1 MYRDRPI
8 VGRCLKQEAWPALP
22 LLLRTAVFVRDTI
35 AAIAADI
42 AIPALSLGPPGY
54 GGYPDEGEPPR
65 CHDPPKQS
73 GCFYWLTRMVSSPL
87 LGEPLKYTRPPMPLL
102 LAGLIRPARYSQ
114 RLAREFAPVTLRTR
128 SHFGPG
134 YTWEMTHFSRHLLV
148 GVAIHHPDAQLTG
161 PASLNIQVSDRPV
174 HWRRPDRS
182 VSRTRPDILPVQNE
196 LLT

>member
-1 MYRDRPI
+1 VYHDRPI
-8 VGRCLKQEAWPALP
+8 VGRCWKQGAWPAL
-22 LLLRTAVFVRDTI
+22 LLLFRTAVFIRETI

-42 AIPALSLGPPGY
+42 AVLALGPGHPRLWWTSRR
-54 GGYPDEGEPPR
+54 GEPPR

-73 GCFYWLTRMVSSPL
+73 RCFYWLTRMVSGRGWVSLSSIP
-87 LGEPLKYTRPPMPLL
+87 GPPIPLL
-102 LAGLIRPARYSQ
+102 LAGLIRPARHSQ
-114 RLAREFAPVTLRTR
+114 RLAREFAPVTLGTR
-128 SHFGPG
+128 LHLGPG

-182 VSRTRPDILPVQNE
+182 VSRTRPDILPV
-196 LLT
+196 